1 MIMHSDITRHLK
13 NYRKISIGDSMLD
26 LEETMKI
33 YDWMRSETK
42 EGQITVVLMM
52 IASELHDM
60 NNNLKKIASRIT
72 SDVI

>member
-1 MIMHSDITRHLK
+1 
-13 NYRKISIGDSMLD
+13 MLD
-26 LEETMKI
+26 LEETIKI

-72 SDVI
+72 SDII